1 MSKWSRAFGQSSGGV
16 WIENRAEILFYF
28 ILFTFFIQKT
38 ARAQAQK

>member
-16 WIENRAEILFYF
+16 WIENRADFF
-28 ILFTFFIQKT
+28 FTFFTFFIQKT